1 MELKDIKAI
10 NQRIYELDDK
20 ISRESKVIF
29 ISTLVFILTKN
40 TDFQNVGKL
49 TEFVNFADEKNKP
62 VDQLINL
69 AKNEIEK
76 MGLVD
81 SAKIAVL
88 GSLDTISG
96 ANTKLNS
103 NKTELK
109 SFISD
114 FISKY
119 FVSIKPE
126 DLFFETLY
134 MEIDKKAGKSDDGIV
149 LTPVFAAQLMVDLA
163 EIDYKKDVIADLCSG
178 TGLFSLL
185 SYSKMLSDMN
195 ADLNSGLISQ
205 EEYKGYSKRLYNSI
219 IANDNDPKMATLC
232 LANFLLKSLN
242 HSLLFS
248 ENVLDL
254 QK

>member
-96 ANTKLNS
+96 ANTKL
-103 NKTELK
+103 T
-109 SFISD
+109 
-114 FISKY
+114 
-119 FVSIKPE
+119 
-126 DLFFETLY
+126 
-134 MEIDKKAGKSDDGIV
+134 
-149 LTPVFAAQLMVDLA
+149 
-163 EIDYKKDVIADLCSG
+163 
-178 TGLFSLL
+178 SL
-185 SYSKMLSDMN
+185 
-195 ADLNSGLISQ
+195 
-205 EEYKGYSKRLYNSI
+205 R
-219 IANDNDPKMATLC
+219 
-232 LANFLLKSLN
+232 FL
-242 HSLLFS
+242 HA
-248 ENVLDL
+248 
-254 QK
+254 

>member
-163 EIDYKKDVIADLCSG
+163 EIDYKISL
-178 TGLFSLL
+178 GLH
-185 SYSKMLSDMN
+185 
-195 ADLNSGLISQ
+195 
-205 EEYKGYSKRLYNSI
+205 R
-219 IANDNDPKMATLC
+219 
-232 LANFLLKSLN
+232 
-242 HSLLFS
+242 
-248 ENVLDL
+248 
-254 QK
+254 

>member
-119 FVSIKPE
+119 FVSIKLKICFSK
-126 DLFFETLY
+126 LFIWKST
-134 MEIDKKAGKSDDGIV
+134 KRQGKV
-149 LTPVFAAQLMVDLA
+149 MMV
-163 EIDYKKDVIADLCSG
+163 
-178 TGLFSLL
+178 
-185 SYSKMLSDMN
+185 
-195 ADLNSGLISQ
+195 
-205 EEYKGYSKRLYNSI
+205 
-219 IANDNDPKMATLC
+219 
-232 LANFLLKSLN
+232 
-242 HSLLFS
+242 
-248 ENVLDL
+248 
-254 QK
+254 